1 MVWHNL
7 KSGFLSISPKVKNH
21 IPQSTDL
28 YSTITKA
35 MYLVLY
41 PEIVNIGSTKKPVHV
56 NQIKMILQNNKT
68 MFSELLAQWHRG
80 HGNKGHG

>member
-1 MVWHNL
+1 MA
-7 KSGFLSISPKVKNH
+7 K
-21 IPQSTDL
+21 T
-28 YSTITKA
+28 

-56 NQIKMILQNNKT
+56 NQIQMILQNNKT

-80 HGNKGHG
+80 HGNMGHG